1 MPQISSEDS
10 GILQLTENAK
20 TNNRIAG
27 YHLVSRHVISTP
39 SDFNLCIDA
48 PKRPS
53 YYLPSKK
60 KKKLCFF
67 KKLCFIKNEN

>member
-10 GILQLTENAK
+10 GILQLNENAK

-27 YHLVSRHVISTP
+27 YHLVSRHAISTP

-53 YYLPSKK
+53 YYPPLKK
-60 KKKLCFF
+60 KQKLCFF
-67 KKLCFIKNEN
+67 NVS

>member
-10 GILQLTENAK
+10 GILQLNENAK

-27 YHLVSRHVISTP
+27 YHLVSRHAISTP

-53 YYLPSKK
+53 YYPPLKKSKNYAFLMFHK
-60 KKKLCFF
+60 KRKLT
-67 KKLCFIKNEN
+67 